1 VYLQES
7 IQGGNEVMRARKARK
22 IVFGIRLA
30 IAVGVGAAAGL
41 AGCAP
46 AGEDAGR
53 AAHDEAAAAAE
64 RVVEELFTAMNE
76 RDADAVLARYVSGD
90 ELVHIACTRI
100 RTGRNQLEG
109 LMRGWLEEEAEIG
122 IEHRIVQTRALGA
135 GAAVVAADG
144 ARADG
149 TRLYWTFIVR
159 RDADRE
165 WRILQEHQS
174 WAGCREQRVHPMTAP
189 E

>member
-1 VYLQES
+1 VYLQGS
-7 IQGGNEVMRARKARK
+7 IQGGNEVMRGWKGRTS
-22 IVFGIRLA
+22 VFGIRLVTA
-30 IAVGVGAAAGL
+30 IAVGAAAGL
-41 AGCAP
+41 AGCGP
-46 AGEDAGR
+46 GG
-53 AAHDEAAAAAE
+53 EAARAGHDQAVAAAE

-76 RDADAVLARYVSGD
+76 RDADAVMEQYVPGD
-90 ELVHIACTRI
+90 ELVHVACTRI
-100 RTGRNQLEG
+100 RAGRNQLEG
-109 LMRGWLEEEAEIG
+109 LMRGWLEDEPEIG
-122 IEHRIVQTRALGA
+122 IEYRVVQSRALGA

-149 TRLYWTFIVR
+149 TRLYWTFVVR
-159 RDADRE
+159 RDGDGS